1 MISIK
6 IPEARQQIFIIELVI
21 FFQMVKGLFIAMDE
35 KALYKKNFWV
45 YVEFRSSEAIVISI
59 NSKASLMNIY

>member
-45 YVEFRSSEAIVISI
+45 YVEFRSSEAIVVSI